1 MGPVDLWYY
10 TGVTLESIWVRDT
23 WFTSSHWSWI
33 NNWQCWLQTPIF
45 IKLDL
50 PIFYWVFFW
59 FSGLQRVQTLIVTT
73 AQLQTKKP
81 SDGFIRT
88 MPNNFF
94 GRSWM
99 RRLRKYFF
107 FLCAPFNLYHLT
119 TFCQKLP
126 SQFFSTDSP
135 TLPLLY
141 LFYEISSIG
150 CLD

>member
-23 WFTSSHWSWI
+23 WFTSSHWIWI

-99 RRLRKYFF
+99 RRLRKYF
-107 FLCAPFNLYHLT
+107 LLWNTVHET
-119 TFCQKLP
+119 
-126 SQFFSTDSP
+126 STYP
-135 TLPLLY
+135 PHPHPHPHPLK
-141 LFYEISSIG
+141 ISNWVRYYTI
-150 CLD
+150 LLNILIQE